1 MERSFYSLAPRDDAS
16 VAGGGLEVNLP
27 RVHLVDD
34 DRAVRDALS
43 TFLGAVGYAVEQ
55 HDSGEA
61 FLSVCEDTTDSV
73 LVLDINLPGA
83 DAFGVLKLL
92 RERLPQLPPT
102 VLITGLGSPRIR
114 ERALHLGVLAVL
126 DKPVDGERLV
136 AILEDAAA

>member
-1 MERSFYSLAPRDDAS
+1 M
-16 VAGGGLEVNLP
+16 NLP
-27 RVHLVDD
+27 KIHLVDD

-43 TFLGAVGYAVEQ
+43 TFLGAVGYAVEL
-55 HDSGEA
+55 HASGEA
-61 FLSVCEDTTDSV
+61 FLAVCEDAEGSM
-73 LVLDINLPGA
+73 LILDVNLPGA
-83 DAFGVLKLL
+83 DAFGVLSVL